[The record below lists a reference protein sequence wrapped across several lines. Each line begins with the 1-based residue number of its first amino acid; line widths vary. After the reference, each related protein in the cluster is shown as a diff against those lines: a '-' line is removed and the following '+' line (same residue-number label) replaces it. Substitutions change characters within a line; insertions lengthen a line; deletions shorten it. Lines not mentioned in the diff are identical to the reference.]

1 MQIAKIHKV
10 PLREIWKREDKDF
23 SAWLEENI
31 DYLNDIF
38 EFDISVESREEA
50 VGPFRVDLWGE
61 DNFGQ
66 RVIIENQLER
76 TDHDHLGKVIT
87 YLTNLSANRAV
98 WITKEPREEHMRAI
112 EWLNEITPDDIT
124 FYLVKVEAIRIGDHP
139 VAAPQFTIVQG
150 PSVESKQIGAEK
162 KAFAK
167 RHHVRLEFWKEFID
181 EMNTSNNLCSNLNPG
196 KDNWLGIA
204 LGWSGVSVNCVV
216 SKNYARTEV
225 YINRGDIDENKR
237 VFDYFADRREVIE
250 NDFGAPLEWERMDDK
265 ITSRIKFEKR
275 EVDLNNR
282 EDWPAMIE
290 HMKHGAVKMESAIR
304 KHVRALKS
312 KGLTDDSE
320 KGTQMMEQGKTTYSP
335 NGPTVCEG
343 GLNTFDN
350 SPQGIRGAFLQWS
363 EQCSKAFNI
372 ELHGPYTNIQGDNE
386 GVRLCQLLQWYLF
399 ESPSAYR
406 FQGMAIPA
414 LPDPTAPIPA
424 ISDWQGL
431 DKTLLQVVS
440 LMVTMGEITEH

>member
-87 YLTNLSANRAV
+87 YLTNLGANRAV
-98 WITKEPREEHMRAI
+98 WIAKEPREEHMRAI

-181 EMNTSNNLCSNLNPG
+181 KMNTSNNLCSNLSPG

-237 VFDYFADRREVIE
+237 VFDYFADRRDVIE
-250 NDFGAPLEWERMDDK
+250 TEFGAPLEWERMDDK

-275 EVDLNNR
+275 DVDLNNR

-304 KHVRALKS
+304 KHVRTLKS
-312 KGLTDDSE
+312 KS
-320 KGTQMMEQGKTTYSP
+320 
-335 NGPTVCEG
+335 
-343 GLNTFDN
+343 
-350 SPQGIRGAFLQWS
+350 
-363 EQCSKAFNI
+363 
-372 ELHGPYTNIQGDNE
+372 
-386 GVRLCQLLQWYLF
+386 
-399 ESPSAYR
+399 
-406 FQGMAIPA
+406 
-414 LPDPTAPIPA
+414 
-424 ISDWQGL
+424 
-431 DKTLLQVVS
+431 
-440 LMVTMGEITEH
+440 